1 MPADV
6 SDTWVKVDGEVCLPL
21 IWAIVETSLQGL
33 WAFLWDTSSRKHLL
47 HFPDFFPFRESPP
60 TPFLQ
65 WTNGQA
71 DFPHVP
77 IFLKRGSLEP
87 SISKWCPSWLPYP
100 LLCSFLFFSLLFQ
113 LIIMTAS
120 STQLF
125 CSTLIIFFPQDIWGI
140 RSRPEKSDRQEFIL
154 FIVILNLGFCHFPP
168 PKEREANGIP
178 FWKGIKNRHKYATL
192 QDSSPQISSYLGRC
206 AVSTFLEVDPLLKN
220 GSQET
225 IYISAQRKSVF

>member
-1 MPADV
+1 MRRGTLCQRLRDRERKSARCRLMRLTPELRLMEKYGFL
-6 SDTWVKVDGEVCLPL
+6 WFGPL
-21 IWAIVETSLQGL
+21 WKPPSKGSELSSETQVAGNTCFTSLISFRLGSPLLPPFCSEQMDKQIFHMSQFSL
-33 WAFLWDTSSRKHLL
+33 REEVWNHLL
-47 HFPDFFPFRESPP
+47 ANDA
-60 TPFLQ
+60 LQ
-65 WTNGQA
+65 
-71 DFPHVP
+71 
-77 IFLKRGSLEP
+77 
-87 SISKWCPSWLPYP
+87 WLPYP
-100 LLCSFLFFSLLFQ
+100 LLYSLLFFFFSLLFQ

-192 QDSSPQISSYLGRC
+192 QDSSPQISSHPGALC
-206 AVSTFLEVDPLLKN
+206 N
-220 GSQET
+220 
-225 IYISAQRKSVF
+225 